1 MKMPQVLGNLCAK
14 FGAISSKGL
23 AVAVPNVQRYP
34 NMQNFGTFFSNFETF
49 FSLLGSSYPS
59 ETLELGCYT
68 SYELAS
74 PFSQN
79 WHSYFSFFFKKK
91 GKKSRIAKFW
101 KISKLNISKTIKPRL
116 LKFDMCVDVG
126 HLYIHAKF
134 CDPEGLRIA
143 YMPKKPK
150 FWLFWALFG
159 FFLPKNDTYSSW
171 RYSKF
176 CMKKR
181 LSLENL
187 YAKFGAAN

>member
-1 MKMPQVLGNLCAK
+1 M
-14 FGAISSKGL
+14 
-23 AVAVPNVQRYP
+23 AVALQNIPGCP
-34 NMQNFGTFFSNFETF
+34 KMQNFGTCFFNFEIF
-49 FSLLGSSYPS
+49 FGLFGSSYPS
-59 ETLELGCYT
+59 ETLELIFHT

-143 YMPKKPK
+143 YMPKKTK
-150 FWLFWALFG
+150 FWLFWAFFG
-159 FFLPKNDTYSSW
+159 IFLSKNGIFRSW